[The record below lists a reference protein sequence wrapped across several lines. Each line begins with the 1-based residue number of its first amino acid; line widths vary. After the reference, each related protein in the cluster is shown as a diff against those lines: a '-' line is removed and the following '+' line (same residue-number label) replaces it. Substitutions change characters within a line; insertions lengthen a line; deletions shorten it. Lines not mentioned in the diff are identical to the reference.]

1 MTAWPPGSTLG
12 ILGGGQ
18 LGRMLA
24 AAAAQLG
31 YRTVVYSPEEEP
43 VAAQLA
49 NAHVRGGWDD
59 GQALARFAAACDVA
73 TFEWENVPLA
83 TLDALAPLV
92 EVRPGRAS
100 LARTQDRADEK
111 RFVNADGA
119 RTAEWAMVDGPADIR
134 ACRHWPAVLKTRT
147 LGYDGRGQARL
158 DGPED
163 AEAAWAAIGARA
175 AVIEARVD
183 FDAEFSVI
191 LARSAD
197 GGAALWDVPV
207 NSHADGVLSRSV
219 VPAPAA
225 LGEQIAAAR
234 GQAVALAHAL
244 GHVGVMAVEFFAC
257 EGGPLVNEIA
267 PRVHNS
273 GHWTIE
279 GAVTSQFENHVRA
292 VLGLPLGSTELVGA
306 GAVMDNLLGA
316 AADGWKAL
324 LADPA
329 AHLHLYGKD
338 EARPGRKMGHVT
350 RVGAGS
356 SSPSS
361 MGRGTAGEA
370 GGGGA
375 WPKVEP

>member
-1 MTAWPPGSTLG
+1 MRVWPPGSTLG

-18 LGRMLA
+18 LGRMIA

-31 YRTVVYSPEEEP
+31 TRAVVYSPEAEP

-49 NAHVRGGWDD
+49 NAHIRGGWDD
-59 GQALARFAAACDVA
+59 ADALARFADACDVA

-83 TLDALAPLV
+83 TLDVLKDRI

-100 LARTQDRADEK
+100 LANTQDRADEK
-111 RFVNADGA
+111 RFVNSHGA
-119 RTAEWAMVDGPADIR
+119 RTAEWAVVDGPADIR
-134 ACRHWPAVLKTRT
+134 VFGHWPAVLKTRT

-158 DGPED
+158 DGPKD
-163 AEAAWAAIGARA
+163 AESAWEAIDRRP
-175 AVIEARVD
+175 AVIEARVA
-183 FDAEFSVI
+183 FEAEVSII

-197 GGAALWDVPV
+197 EGTVVWDVPV
-207 NSHADGVLSRSV
+207 NSHEGGVLSRSV
-219 VPAPAA
+219 VPAPDA
-225 LGEQIAAAR
+225 LAEQIAVAR
-234 GQAVALAHAL
+234 KQAIGLAEAL
-244 GHVGVMAVEFFAC
+244 GHVGVMTVEFFAC

-292 VLGLPLGSTELVGA
+292 VLGMPLGSTALVGA

-316 AADGWKAL
+316 AADEWERV
-324 LADPA
+324 LADPI
-329 AHLHLYGKD
+329 AHLHLYGKG

-350 RVGAGS
+350 RVVGS
-356 SSPSS
+356 STSS
-361 MGRGTAGEA
+361 
-370 GGGGA
+370 
-375 WPKVEP
+375 